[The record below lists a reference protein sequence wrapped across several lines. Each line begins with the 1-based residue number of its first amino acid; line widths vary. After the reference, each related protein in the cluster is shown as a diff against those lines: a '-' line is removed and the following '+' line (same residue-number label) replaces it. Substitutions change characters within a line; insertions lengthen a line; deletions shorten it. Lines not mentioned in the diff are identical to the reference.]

1 MKKFSILL
9 ILLLS
14 LVACSSNSV
23 GPVSDEFLFSVDGNE
38 ITEGQLF
45 KSMKLSSGSTEIIR
59 EKAQKTLLRSIVE
72 EDEAFDAK
80 VAEVLAEAKEMMGD
94 NFETTIQ
101 QNGFDSEE
109 EYIEEIIKDVA
120 RLHIG
125 LTNAISEDYESLKYT
140 RPRKVKLLEV
150 AQEDSQKVLE
160 LLKAEEDFDEVAKK
174 YRVESSQFTKD
185 EILISEV
192 TQIDVKI
199 LNPLLN
205 EENTGLFEEIIE
217 TDQGQFILATITNV
231 DADALKDEAV
241 ESFVLNNDMSQEY
254 LAKMFIDYK
263 FKIYDQGLH
272 DSFTER
278 YPDFIK

>member
-1 MKKFSILL
+1 MYY
-9 ILLLS
+9 
-14 LVACSSNSV
+14 SSESKPFCWMV
-23 GPVSDEFLFSVDGNE
+23 VS
-38 ITEGQLF
+38 EG
-45 KSMKLSSGSTEIIR
+45 
-59 EKAQKTLLRSIVE
+59 
-72 EDEAFDAK
+72 
-80 VAEVLAEAKEMMGD
+80 
-94 NFETTIQ
+94 
-101 QNGFDSEE
+101 

-160 LLKAEEDFDEVAKK
+160 LLKAEEDFDDVAKK
-174 YRVESSQFTKD
+174 YRDQSSQFTKD

-192 TQIDVKI
+192 TQIYAKI

-263 FKIYDQGLH
+263 FKIYDKGLH